1 MIQIDL
7 TQPEARVLYT
17 PSRSLATV
25 VVLDSSDFR
34 SGFHRVQKSGK
45 LTNLAQDARK
55 NGNPRVF
62 PIGGEGRY
70 EARSSP
76 NTEGDL
82 FTMEF
87 SFIYTTKWTDF
98 TVEIH
103 RVSERR
109 VFHVFDQPVV
119 ILDPGMKATWRFVD
133 LHNTPPKVVG
143 VHEVPE
149 ADILTRFQRV
159 LDDD

>member
-1 MIQIDL
+1 MVQ
-7 TQPEARVLYT
+7 
-17 PSRSLATV
+17 
-25 VVLDSSDFR
+25 DSDDFR
-34 SGFHRVQKSGK
+34 SGLHRVQKSGK

-55 NGNPRVF
+55 KLGPRVF
-62 PIGGEGRY
+62 PIGGGGRY

-87 SFIYTTKWTDF
+87 SFTYVDNWTNF
-98 TVEIH
+98 TIEVH
-103 RVSERR
+103 RVSEKRA
-109 VFHVFDQPVV
+109 FHVLDQPVV
-119 ILDPGMKATWRFVD
+119 ILDPGMKVTWKFMD
-133 LHNTPPKVVG
+133 LHNVPPKVVG
-143 VHEVPE
+143 VHELPE